1 VFDKSISYRE
11 IQNVID
17 KYNMGETFKNLPRGL
32 DSNISSTSTMSN
44 TLKVSIHLLRALVR
58 NPSIILIDSV
68 FDSFT
73 TEQSEQILESIIDKI
88 PISLIVTRDPHII
101 QRSNRSLVLN
111 HSSLMELKPS
121 KLVTNLG
128 GIHE

>member
-1 VFDKSISYRE
+1 MIITVVIPCFKTSY
-11 IQNVID
+11 
-17 KYNMGETFKNLPRGL
+17 K
-32 DSNISSTSTMSN
+32 
-44 TLKVSIHLLRALVR
+44 
-58 NPSIILIDSV
+58 
-68 FDSFT
+68 T
-73 TEQSEQILESIIDKI
+73 TNSIIDKI

-101 QRSNRSLVLN
+101 QRSNRSWVLN